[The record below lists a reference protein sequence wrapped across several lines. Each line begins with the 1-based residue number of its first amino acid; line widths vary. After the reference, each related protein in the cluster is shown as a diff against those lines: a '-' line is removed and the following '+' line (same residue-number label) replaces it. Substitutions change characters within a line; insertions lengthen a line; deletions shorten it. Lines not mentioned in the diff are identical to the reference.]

1 MKKYIRILLL
11 FALSVSLLLGALALF
26 PFSAS
31 AEDPHNILIKTIT
44 ANGGTVNSYGS
55 IQMEG
60 REQPFTAA
68 TIGQTA
74 VSGSTVTLTVNPN
87 EGFTFL
93 GWSRENPP
101 VVYIGGNTYSFTMPD
116 QDVNLFAVFEIG
128 VYNVYYVGAS
138 GTSGFPE
145 EVLAKYGTDLE
156 YHPVYNRPANPTKH
170 SYGTATTLPGQA
182 VMEKDTHTFQGWK
195 AYNASGEEIAL
206 NGNKIPGLTS
216 GDIYLVPQWTPVS
229 CEVTR
234 IDRCGVTELGR
245 YKETVNYGTAV
256 SGKELGGAK
265 DYVGYWFDD
274 ADPANY
280 TEATAAA
287 DGSTVVYR
295 YYTPCEYQVTFNLN
309 APDENAVTDRGTEQM
324 TVVFQE
330 DLPDHIDIP
339 ACTGWE
345 FLGYYITQT
354 GGSERLYYDASGNLG
369 SIKRW
374 ILPRNETLTAKWKLQ
389 EHEVVVHVVDE
400 NGNDCG
406 GAVEILMNGGAAS
419 GAMEYGTQGTISVS
433 VLPGQNKKLT
443 KWNGVAIAHTTAY
456 TDSFTIGEE
465 NFEITVLLL
474 PVEPVPTLRADYANE
489 KLAGFAPGVY
499 QIASDGENWTLTVAV
514 DGSISA
520 IGKDAAEAISISALL
535 GKEMQVVRLGS
546 ADQTADS
553 EVQTLV
559 FAVRPG
565 KIANGAYER
574 VIIETKQERSISFR
588 GNGVYEL
595 AYTTSAD
602 EEPTNWTTEL
612 RMENL
617 EIGTPYTVYLRVRA
631 SENAPHGEATKVL
644 ESFEFSHLV
653 NLKPLFIILL
663 CLLALQI
670 LALAFL
676 LVSRRRARM
685 NAVAAPL
692 AALLAVKA
700 IPAGL
705 FPWVIVLLIAIV
717 ILQIILVCMSLQTGI
732 IWEKRTKKTED
743 SKKKE
748 RSSAEFTL
756 FGDEPKKDS
765 SMPGEPTRNDQQ
777 DQPDENDQNDQID
790 QND

>member
-101 VVYIGGNTYSFTMPD
+101 AVYIGGNTYSFTMPD

-128 VYNVYYVGAS
+128 VYNVYYVGAI

-145 EVLAKYGTDLE
+145 EVMAKYGTDLE

-170 SYGTATTLPGQA
+170 NYGTATTLPGQTDM
-182 VMEKDTHTFQGWK
+182 VKDTHTFQGWK

-295 YYTPCEYQVTFNLN
+295 NYTPCEYQVTFNLN

-374 ILPRNETLTAKWKLQ
+374 ILPRDETMTAKWKLQ
-389 EHEVVVHVVDE
+389 EHEVVVSVVDE
-400 NGNDCG
+400 NGNDCS
-406 GAVEILMNGGAAS
+406 GAVEILINGSAAP

-443 KWNGVAIAHTTAY
+443 KWNGVAIAHTTAH

-474 PVEPVPTLRADYANE
+474 SAEPTPALRADYGNE
-489 KLAGFAPGVY
+489 KLEGFAPGVY
-499 QIASDGENWTLTVAV
+499 RVTSEGGERTITVAA
-514 DGSISA
+514 DGGISAAGIDAEEAVSIS
-520 IGKDAAEAISISALL
+520 DLL
-535 GKEMQVVRLGS
+535 GKEIQIVRLGVS
-546 ADQTADS
+546 DQTADS
-553 EVQTLV
+553 DVQNLA

-565 KIANGAYER
+565 KVSSGEYRCEI
-574 VIIETKQERSISFR
+574 VETKRERSISFR

-602 EEPTNWTTEL
+602 EEPANWTTEL

-617 EIGTPYTVYLRVRA
+617 EIETPYTVYLRVRA

-692 AALLAVKA
+692 VALLAVKA

-705 FPWVIVLLIAIV
+705 FPWIIVLLVAIV
-717 ILQIILVCMSLQTGI
+717 ILQVVLVYLSLQTGV
-732 IWEKRTKKTED
+732 IWKKRAKRSEESNED
-743 SKKKE
+743 ENNAS
-748 RSSAEFTL
+748 SSAGFTL

-765 SMPGEPTRNDQQ
+765 SMPGEPTRNDQP
-777 DQPDENDQNDQID
+777 DQPDENNQND
-790 QND
+790 